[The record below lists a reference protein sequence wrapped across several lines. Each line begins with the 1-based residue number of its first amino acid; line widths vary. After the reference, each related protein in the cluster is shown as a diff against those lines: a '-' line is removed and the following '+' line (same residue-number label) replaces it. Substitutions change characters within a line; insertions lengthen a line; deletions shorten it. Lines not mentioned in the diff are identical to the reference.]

1 MASLS
6 ERQQDDLHKAIL
18 DYLHSGGYK
27 KTFEQFKE
35 EVPRH
40 ADFSPEAN
48 QKASGLLVKKWTSVI
63 RMQKKI
69 MDLETRL
76 AQALEENSH
85 MSHLPNGS
93 SSKGNEDWIP
103 TAGPKHT
110 LTGHREA
117 VNTVTFH
124 PLYSVLASAS
134 DDCTVKIWDWE
145 SGELERTLKAHTKRV
160 SDCQFNSKG
169 TLLVTCGYDLFI
181 KLWNVENEYQN
192 SATLRGHEHSISSAR
207 FLPGDDKILSSS
219 RDQTLRI
226 WDLASTHCIKVLSP
240 HEAWIRSAVPSVDGR
255 YAITCASD
263 HTAKIVDINSGEV
276 KVEFR
281 GHENVVEVAEICP
294 PHVVANVREL
304 ISLKSPENLPAA
316 TNASIVF
323 AFTGSRDM
331 TIKIWDA
338 IRGQL
343 LHTLVGHDSWIRAL
357 VFHPN
362 GQYLLSASD
371 DHTFR
376 VWDLKT
382 GRCIRKTEAHDQF
395 VNSMSWGRQKLG
407 PQQATDGSETTPPR
421 LVNVIATSGNDQT
434 IKIWVPSR

>member
-1 MASLS
+1 MSLS

-40 ADFSPEAN
+40 V
-48 QKASGLLVKKWTSVI
+48 SGLLVKKWTSVI

-85 MSHLPNGS
+85 VSHLPNGS
-93 SSKGNEDWIP
+93 NSKGNDDWIP
-103 TAGPKHT
+103 TGGPKHT

-117 VNTVTFH
+117 VNTVAFH

-181 KLWNVENEYQN
+181 KLWNVENDYQN

-207 FLPGDDKILSSS
+207 FLSGDDKILSSS
-219 RDQTLRI
+219 RDQTLRM
-226 WDLASTHCIKVLSP
+226 WDLASTHCIKVFTP
-240 HEAWIRSAVPSVDGR
+240 HEAWIRCAVPSADGR

-263 HTAKIVDINSGEV
+263 HTAKIVDMSSGEV
-276 KVEFR
+276 KAEFR

-294 PHVVANVREL
+294 SHAVANVREL
-304 ISLKSPENLPAA
+304 VTLKVCSSSLLLYI
-316 TNASIVF
+316 TNTSIVF

-382 GRCIRKTEAHDQF
+382 GRCIRKIEAHDQF
-395 VNSMSWGRQKLG
+395 VNSMSWGRQRLG
-407 PQQATDGSETTPPR
+407 AQQASDGSEATPPR

-434 IKIWVPSR
+434 IKIWVPTR